1 MEEEIREQADKDA
14 LIRYMEMLVLSAVTV
29 TYLYLVHAAIF
40 RLFSLS
46 ATYEDTFTLAG
57 VCGLASLWWMLFS
70 VRAEPTASG
79 RVPWPMAGGLALGVI
94 VVVTLIHA
102 SLAHRLVHGSSVLI
116 FAAFLGSPLI
126 MLLDRLRVLMHLRKS
141 RREAARSLRIPAR

>member
-14 LIRYMEMLVLSAVTV
+14 LIRYLEMLVLSAVTV
-29 TYLYLVHAAIF
+29 AYLYLVQAAIL

-46 ATYEDTFTLAG
+46 ATYEDMFALAG

-79 RVPWPMAGGLALGVI
+79 RVPWPMAGGL
-94 VVVTLIHA
+94 
-102 SLAHRLVHGSSVLI
+102 
-116 FAAFLGSPLI
+116 GSPLI
-126 MLLDRLRVLMHLRKS
+126 LLLDRLRVLVHLRKS
-141 RREAARSLRIPAR
+141 RRAAARSLRIPAR